1 MDQLPEHP
9 LVDAALASGPPLEI
23 TDWSLDRN
31 ALEVVLAEVDA
42 GAQTILECGSGIS
55 TILVGRLLRDRR
67 RGSLHS
73 LEHDPGWVTLG
84 RSQLAAEGLD
94 AYVRII
100 EAPLEP
106 NPKAAQGCPWYARSS
121 LAELPRGGVD
131 LLLVDGPPA
140 PAGSLERSR
149 YPALPVLAPRLA
161 ANARVILDDVERA
174 GEAWVLQRWQEE
186 LGLNGLQRRG
196 ALALGVLKA
205 PAMNL

>member
-1 MDQLPEHP
+1 M
-9 LVDAALASGPPLEI
+9 DAALSLGPPLEI
-23 TDWSLDRN
+23 TDWSLDRD

-42 GAQTILECGSGIS
+42 GAQAIIECGSGIS

-73 LEHDPGWVTLG
+73 LEHDPDWVTLG
-84 RSQLAAEGLD
+84 RSQLTAEGLN
-94 AYVRII
+94 AYVSII

-106 NPKAAQGCPWYARSS
+106 NPKAAQGCPWYAQSS
-121 LAELPRGGVD
+121 LAELPENGVD

-140 PAGSLERSR
+140 PAGNLERSR

-161 ANARVILDDVERA
+161 PNARVILDDVERA
-174 GEAWVLQRWQEE
+174 GEAWALQRWQEE
-186 LGLNGLQRRG
+186 FGLNGLQRRG
-196 ALALGVLKA
+196 ALAIGVLKA